1 MKKEGKEKE
10 EVFFEETRFLR
21 QVRWRST
28 LRAVLIS
35 LVVLVTV
42 LSLFYIGTRY
52 LLDLQGNRIGLYY
65 PELVRYSTP
74 NTMAIG
80 GPWRDEGWL
89 GRQKEYLLV
98 RMVGDRPVYVGTA
111 TVEFQIWGGEL
122 IWDPD
127 YTVVKAAG
135 GKDYFLPGMVPVLRF
150 FHPAVKYEQLPR
162 EFDRLD
168 SIPPGDTVE
177 MALSFDRLLTKQEME
192 ALLPSG
198 VEPLWGAIAAH
209 SNEEIAAASQK
220 DPGMGSY
227 LANRLVGI
235 PLGGWLNGERQLTEA
250 QFIDEIQRL
259 SEVPSYSSATLKRT
273 AAYLQQ
279 NGIRYYGLV
288 VAGKPGDLNKLRQN
302 PAITAAIIGGVTGE
316 G

>member
-1 MKKEGKEKE
+1 MKKEGKEKGE
-10 EVFFEETRFLR
+10 AFFDEARFLR
-21 QVRWRST
+21 RVRWRST
-28 LRAVLIS
+28 VRSVLIS

-52 LLDLQGNRIGLYY
+52 LLDLQDNRIGLYY

-74 NTMAIG
+74 NTVAIA

-135 GKDYFLPGMVPVLRF
+135 GKDYFLPGMVPVLKF
-150 FHPAVKYEQLPR
+150 FHPAVKHEQLPR

-168 SIPPGDTVE
+168 SIPAGDTVE

-192 ALLPSG
+192 ALLPAG
-198 VEPLWGAIAAH
+198 VVPLWGAVAAY

-220 DPGMGSY
+220 DPGLGSY
-227 LANRLVGI
+227 LAHRLVGI
-235 PLGGWLNGERQLTEA
+235 PFNGERQLTEA
-250 QFIDEIQRL
+250 QFIEELRRL
-259 SEVPSYSSATLKRT
+259 SEVPSYSSAKLKRI
-273 AAYLQQ
+273 ADYLQQ

-288 VAGKPGDLNKLRQN
+288 VTGKPGDLGKLRQN
-302 PAITAAIIGGVTGE
+302 PAITAAMIGGVTGRQ
-316 G
+316 